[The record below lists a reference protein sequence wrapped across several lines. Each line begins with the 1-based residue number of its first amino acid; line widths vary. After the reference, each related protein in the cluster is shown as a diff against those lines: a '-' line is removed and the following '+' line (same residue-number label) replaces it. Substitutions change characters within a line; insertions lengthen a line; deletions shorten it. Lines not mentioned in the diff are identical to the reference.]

1 MHKDIKVT
9 KLHSKTPTNWECVGN
24 TISSG
29 PVVHPREA
37 RLVSQAF
44 QANDLH
50 RIDVLRMVD
59 VFFCENLEETI
70 ALEKKTVLTIVI
82 LGSIWVSNGFHVLS
96 VNPPIQLGMCW
107 MKNR

>member
-1 MHKDIKVT
+1 MHKNIKVT
-9 KLHSKTPTNWECVGN
+9 KLHSKTPTNWEPVGN
-24 TISSG
+24 TLSSG

-59 VFFCENLEETI
+59 GFLRKSGGNHCVF
-70 ALEKKTVLTIVI
+70 VLQVVTIVI
-82 LGSIWVSNGFHVLS
+82 LCNSRISYGFSMVSMFSLSILQFNWACVG
-96 VNPPIQLGMCW
+96 
-107 MKNR
+107 